1 MTLTIDLSR
10 GVLVDDDSDAR
21 AAAIVAGTLC
31 LMSCYVQ
38 YPAPIYAD
46 RIVGN
51 LHRIA
56 RHGDLSPE
64 LRTICRRLAA
74 RWDVIRRDACLRT
87 AGGGRAIDGRPLH

>member
-1 MTLTIDLSR
+1 MNPYEPVRTTAADE
-10 GVLVDDDSDAR
+10 AETR

-38 YPAPIYAD
+38 HPTPLYAD

-64 LRTICRRLAA
+64 LRTICGRLAD
-74 RWDVIRRDACLRT
+74 RWDVIRRDACIRAAAIEHRQRD
-87 AGGGRAIDGRPLH
+87 AG

>member
-1 MTLTIDLSR
+1 MNQRDRVRRTQEDESE
-10 GVLVDDDSDAR
+10 G

-38 YPAPIYAD
+38 HPAACYAD

-56 RHGDLSPE
+56 RHGELSPE
-64 LRTICRRLAA
+64 LRTICRRLAD
-74 RWDVIRRDACLRT
+74 RWDVIRRNACMRAA
-87 AGGGRAIDGRPLH
+87 AGGRPVDERQLH